1 MDEITAFANYLTRSV
16 NRRLLKLLSW
26 VLEMPDDYLWDN
38 VESHAGPINEG
49 YLRHALFHPFKH
61 EEKGLGENLRMFG
74 HTDFGTTTLLFSVPV
89 TCLQIFSRDD
99 KWRYVKY
106 SPGALVVN
114 IGDTLERGSLGKQIV
129 VVADRQSFRGVTSVL
144 PDTGSIT
151 LRPRRTRT
159 SGSRSCLSTAVPATC
174 AWSPRG
180 VSAPF

>member
-114 IGDTLERGSLGKQIV
+114 IGDTLERE
-129 VVADRQSFRGVTSVL
+129 RRSV
-144 PDTGSIT
+144 
-151 LRPRRTRT
+151 
-159 SGSRSCLSTAVPATC
+159 GSRLTS
-174 AWSPRG
+174 
-180 VSAPF
+180 